1 MSRILV
7 VEDSRDV
14 AHGLRR
20 NLEAAGHHVYVALT
34 GRTGLETVRRAIP
47 DLVVLDVLLP
57 GLDGRDVL
65 ATLRGEGFAMP
76 VLLLT
81 ALGEERDKVR
91 GFDLGADDYVTK
103 PFGRAEL
110 LARVRALLRR
120 RGAADDAGAT
130 AYRFGSIVLDAAT
143 RCVTRRGRDLALR
156 PKEYELLLALA
167 RRAGG
172 VATRAELMTE
182 VWGYAV
188 DVVSRTLDTHVAMLR
203 QKLEGDVAHPRVVLT
218 VRGIGYR
225 LGGQDT
231 SSN

>member
-47 DLVVLDVLLP
+47 DLVVLDLLLP
-57 GLDGRDVL
+57 GMDGRDVL

-81 ALGEERDKVR
+81 ALGEERDKVL

-103 PFGRAEL
+103 PFGLAEL

-120 RGAADDAGAT
+120 HAAVEDAPAT
-130 AYRFGSIVLDAAT
+130 IYRLGGLVLDTSA
-143 RCVTRRGRDLALR
+143 RRVTRRGREVSLR

-172 VATRAELMTE
+172 VASRADLMTE
-182 VWGYAV
+182 VWGYAA
-188 DVVSRTLDTHVAMLR
+188 DVVSRTLDTHIAMLR

-218 VRGIGYR
+218 VRSIGYR
-225 LGGQDT
+225 LGGMDP
-231 SSN
+231 SPN

>member
-65 ATLRGEGFAMP
+65 ATLRDEGFAMP

-103 PFGRAEL
+103 PFGLAEL

-120 RGAADDAGAT
+120 HAAADDAAT
-130 AYRFGSIVLDAAT
+130 VYRFGAIVLDTAT
-143 RCVTRRGRDLALR
+143 RRVTRRGRDLPLR

-167 RRAGG
+167 RRAGA

-203 QKLEGDVAHPRVVLT
+203 QKLERDVAHPRVVVT

>member
-57 GLDGRDVL
+57 GMDGRDVL
-65 ATLRGEGFAMP
+65 TTLRGEGFAMP

-103 PFGRAEL
+103 PFGLAEL

-120 RGAADDAGAT
+120 HAPADEAATVYRVGA
-130 AYRFGSIVLDAAT
+130 IVLDTAT
-143 RCVTRRGRDLALR
+143 RRVTRRGRDLALR

-172 VATRAELMTE
+172 VATRPELMTE

-188 DVVSRTLDTHVAMLR
+188 DVVSRTLDTHIAMLR
-203 QKLEGDVAHPRVVLT
+203 QKLEGDVARPRVVLT
-218 VRGIGYR
+218 VRSIGYR
-225 LGGQDT
+225 LGGMDI
-231 SSN
+231 SPN

>member
-47 DLVVLDVLLP
+47 DLVVLDLLLP
-57 GLDGRDVL
+57 GMDGRDVL

-81 ALGEERDKVR
+81 ALAEERDKVR

-103 PFGRAEL
+103 PFGLAEL

-120 RGAADDAGAT
+120 HAAAEDSPAT
-130 AYRFGSIVLDAAT
+130 TYRFGGLVLDTAA
-143 RCVTRRGRDLALR
+143 RRVTRRGRELSLR
-156 PKEYELLLALA
+156 PKEFELLLALA
-167 RRAGG
+167 RRAGR
-172 VATRAELMTE
+172 VASRSELMTE
-182 VWGYAV
+182 VWGYAA
-188 DVVSRTLDTHVAMLR
+188 DVVSRTLDTHIAMLR
-203 QKLEGDVAHPRVVLT
+203 QKLEGDVARPRVVLT
-218 VRGIGYR
+218 VRSIGYR
-225 LGGQDT
+225 LGGRDP
-231 SSN
+231 SPN

>member
-47 DLVVLDVLLP
+47 DLVVLDLLLP
-57 GLDGRDVL
+57 GMDGRDVL

-81 ALGEERDKVR
+81 ALGEERDKVL

-103 PFGRAEL
+103 PFGLAEL

-120 RGAADDAGAT
+120 HAAVEDAPAT
-130 AYRFGSIVLDAAT
+130 IYRFGGVVLDATA
-143 RCVTRRGRDLALR
+143 RRVTRRGRALSLR
-156 PKEYELLLALA
+156 PKEYELILALA

-172 VATRAELMTE
+172 VASRAELMTE
-182 VWGYAV
+182 VWGYAA
-188 DVVSRTLDTHVAMLR
+188 DVVSRTLDTHIAMLR

-218 VRGIGYR
+218 VRSIGYR
-225 LGGQDT
+225 LGGMDA
-231 SSN
+231 SPN